1 MIEPKDAW
9 IALDD
14 KGEVGVTCVVVK
26 DKIVLTGNSDRIE
39 LTPDQFRELYEW
51 LIEWSYAQASPN
63 L

>member
-14 KGEVGVTCVVVK
+14 KGKVGVTCVVVK
-26 DKIVLTGNSDRIE
+26 GKIVLTGNSYK
-39 LTPDQFRELYEW
+39 LTPDQFRELNDW
-51 LIEWSYAQASPN
+51 LIEWSYAQTN

>member
-26 DKIVLTGNSDRIE
+26 DKIVLTHQFNRIE

-51 LIEWSYAQASPN
+51 LIEWSYAQAN